1 MLLLD
6 SNMLIYLS
14 KELISIDDILED
26 NQRCAISVISYM
38 EVLGYDFDLKE
49 EEDFICSLL
58 NYLEIIYIDESIA
71 NKVIKLRKNNKI
83 KLPDAI
89 ICASAM
95 VNHATLVS
103 NDIRLKV
110 IPGLILKSC

>member
-6 SNMLIYLS
+6 SNVLIYLS

-26 NQRCAISVISYM
+26 NQSCAISVISYM
-38 EVLGYDFDLKE
+38 EVLGYEFDLKE
-49 EEDFICSLL
+49 EEDFVCSLL
-58 NYLEIIYIDESIA
+58 NYMEIVYIDEKIA
-71 NKVIKLRKNNKI
+71 NQVIKLRKNNKI

-95 VNHATLVS
+95 TINATLVS
-103 NDIRLKV
+103 NDLRLKV
-110 IPGLILKSC
+110 IPGLSLKSC

>member
-6 SNMLIYLS
+6 SNVLIYLS

-26 NQRCAISVISYM
+26 NQRCAVSIISYM
-38 EVLGYDFDLKE
+38 EVLGYNFDLKE
-49 EEDFICSLL
+49 EEEFVCSLL
-58 NYLEIIYIDESIA
+58 NYLEIIYIDENIA
-71 NKVIKLRKNNKI
+71 SKVIELRKNNKI

-95 VNHATLVS
+95 INHATLIS
-103 NDIRLKV
+103 NDIKLKV
-110 IPGLILKSC
+110 IPGLSLKSC